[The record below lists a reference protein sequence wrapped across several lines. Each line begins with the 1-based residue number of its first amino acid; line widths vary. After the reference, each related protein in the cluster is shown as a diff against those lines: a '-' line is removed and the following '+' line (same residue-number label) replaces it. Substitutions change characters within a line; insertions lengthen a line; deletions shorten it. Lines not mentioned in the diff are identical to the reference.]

1 MGIVID
7 IIIILIMLICIIIGY
22 KKGLI
27 KVAISFIAIILS
39 ILIAVIIYKP
49 IAKQIINNTQIDEN
63 LKNTIYEKIKDVDFE
78 NMTEEDKK
86 ENQILTF
93 AQSYIDEALE
103 KSKENAAIYVAESL
117 SETIIELG
125 TFVALLIILRI
136 ALIILNLLSDII
148 GSLPI
153 IKQFNKSGGVIYG
166 LLEGF
171 FIVSVLL
178 AVAYIINP
186 ICLEGK
192 IEKSINKSELGKA
205 LYENNI
211 IINTII
217 K

>member
-1 MGIVID
+1 MGILID
-7 IIIILIMLICIIIGY
+7 ILIILIMMICVIIGY

-39 ILIAVIIYKP
+39 IIIAIIIYKP

-78 NMTEEDKK
+78 NITEEDKK

-93 AQSYIDEALE
+93 AQSYIEEALQ
-103 KSKENAAIYVAESL
+103 KSKENAAMYVAESL

-125 TFVALLIILRI
+125 TFVTLLIILRI
-136 ALIILNLLSDII
+136 GLIVLNLLSDII
-148 GSLPI
+148 GEIPV

-166 LLEGF
+166 LIEGF
-171 FIVSVLL
+171 FIVSVIL
-178 AVAYIINP
+178 AVSYMINP

-192 IEKSINKSELGKA
+192 IEKNINKSQLGKA

-211 IINTII
+211 ITNTII